1 MARNS
6 LKPVDVGEHRIA
18 RPPTK
23 VHGLRRFATTWG
35 RAVVIAAAF
44 SLQLGLLF
52 AAWTFLA
59 QWSTV
64 IFGVQLVLG
73 VGALLHILNSRM
85 ESAYK
90 LAWAVPVLVAPL
102 VGTALYLTF
111 GTRRGT
117 RRQRRR
123 QQAAQDRAEAAMAL
137 VPTAEGLDGHIAELP
152 IRRQLTFLST
162 ASHYRSFDQTRTS
175 YYPVGEEGFE
185 AMIEAIGQARR
196 YVFAEYFIVGDGVML
211 DRLLNAM
218 AAKAAEGLDVR
229 FLYDDLGSFF
239 TLPVDFR
246 RRCREAG
253 ITVVPVN
260 PVGLGFT
267 TSFQNRDHRKILVVD
282 GHVAFTGGI
291 NIADEYINEK
301 LRFGHWKDSVI
312 RLEGPGSWGFT
323 VMFLH
328 MWELATDNAVAY
340 EEFVPDQ
347 AQLPA
352 PEPAPGPEPT
362 PGRELEPASSP
373 TGLVAP
379 FDDSPFDDLYL
390 GLDLHQLLL
399 NGAARSVDIFTPYLV
414 ITDNLVEQ
422 LRTTARSGIRVR
434 IVTPHIPDK
443 WYVHLVTR
451 SYYRSLMEAGVEIH
465 EYTPGFIHSKSIL
478 VDDDV
483 AIVGTINFDFRSFF
497 LHQECAVWL
506 YQTPALKELRRDVE
520 ETLRVSHRITM
531 EELKDRRA
539 PKRLLQ
545 AVLRA
550 FAPMM

>member
-1 MARNS
+1 MAQHA
-6 LKPVDVGEHRIA
+6 LQPVDAGNGPAHRP
-18 RPPTK
+18 R

-35 RAVVIAAAF
+35 RAGVIALAF
-44 SLQLGLLF
+44 ALQLGILV

-64 IFGVQLVLG
+64 IFGIQLVLG
-73 VGALLHILNSRM
+73 VVALLHILNARM
-85 ESAYK
+85 ENAYK
-90 LAWAVPVLVAPL
+90 LAWVVPVLVAPL

-117 RRQRRR
+117 RRQRKR
-123 QQAAQDRAEAAMAL
+123 QREAQDRAEAAMAL
-137 VPTAEGLDGHIAELP
+137 VPGAAHLEDRITEPA
-152 IRRQLTFLST
+152 IRRQLTFLSN
-162 ASHYRSFDQTRTS
+162 ASHYRAFDQTHS
-175 YYPVGEEGFE
+175 DYYPVGEEGFE
-185 AMIEAIGQARR
+185 AMLEAISQARR
-196 YVFAEYFIVGDGVML
+196 YVFAEYFIVAEGEML
-211 DRLLNAM
+211 NRLIQAM

-239 TLPVDFR
+239 TLPIDFR

-267 TSFQNRDHRKILVVD
+267 TSFQNRDHRKILAID
-282 GHVAFTGGI
+282 GHVGFTGGI
-291 NIADEYINEK
+291 NIADEYINQKE
-301 LRFGHWKDSVI
+301 RFGHWKDSVL
-312 RLEGPGSWGFT
+312 RLDGPGAWALT

-328 MWELATDNAVAY
+328 MWELATSTVSLYDQ
-340 EEFVPDQ
+340 FVPRR
-347 AQLPA
+347 AMLPA
-352 PEPAPGPEPT
+352 TGPPAGEHPDVP
-362 PGRELEPASSP
+362 SSG
-373 TGLVAP
+373 GLVAP
-379 FDDSPFDDLYL
+379 FDDSPFDQVYL
-390 GLDLHQLLL
+390 GLDLHMQLLQ
-399 NGAARSVDIFTPYLV
+399 GATRSVDIFTPYLV
-414 ITDNLVEQ
+414 ITDSLVEQ
-422 LRTTARSGIRVR
+422 LRTAALAGIRVR

-451 SYYRSLMEAGVEIH
+451 SYYRPLIEAGVEIY

-483 AIVGTINFDFRSFF
+483 GMVGTINFDFRSFF
-497 LHQECAVWL
+497 LHQENSVWL
-506 YQTPALKELRRDVE
+506 YRTSALEGLRRDVE
-520 ETLRVSHRITM
+520 DTIAVSHRVTE
-531 EELKDRRA
+531 EELKDKRA